1 MAITVKRITIWSVSQ
16 SDQAGLLGRVLEP
29 LAKAKADV
37 QVVMGYKLPGEGGR
51 ATIEVAPVTGKAVK
65 AARAAGLSPSGL
77 PGLLVVGDNRAG
89 VGFAIGSALG
99 QAGISMH
106 YLMAQV
112 VGRKF
117 SAVIGFG
124 SEDEAKR
131 AAPLIKKA
139 AARRS

>member
-1 MAITVKRITIWSVSQ
+1 MAVSVKRITIWSVSVA
-16 SDQAGLLGRVLEP
+16 DRPGLLGRVLEP
-29 LAKAKADV
+29 LAKAKVDV
-37 QVVMGYKLPGEGGR
+37 QVVMGYKLPGEGGS

-65 AARAAGLSPSGL
+65 AAQAAGFAPSPL
-77 PGLLVVGDNRAG
+77 PALLVSGDNRPG
-89 VGFAIGSALG
+89 LGYAIGGALG

-106 YLMAQV
+106 YLMTQV

-117 SAVIGFG
+117 SSVMGFG

-139 AARRS
+139 TAR